1 MLRLFFRILLCLFIV
16 GGIQFSSMGEVQFG
30 ETLSA
35 QSKKKKKSSSKKRS
49 SSKKKK
55 SSKKRS
61 SSKKKRS
68 SKKKKS
74 SSKKQKATKP
84 ESTKPLPIV
93 NKGPQINVAAYAD
106 ELYQLSSEL
115 EASNKEMAKATRYIH
130 NEKPKKKLG
139 NIESLPF
146 LSTGDYET
154 DARNNPNNIYIQRQL
169 GLHYENVSNW
179 EGAKDVYLRQIK
191 KHPANPDAHFYLG
204 SFYAQ
209 LGEYEKAR
217 QSFEEALELNPD
229 HKGTIDAMAM
239 YTNSPDQKTLSEQI
253 LGMSSKRAP
262 NGPAQKLTTIRQRL
276 VEGNYTD
283 ALRLCEEGQKNF
295 PSHNGFL
302 QLTGETQLA
311 MGNVEAAKSAFQRSI
326 KLNAKDK
333 SSHSSLANLYFDL
346 GKYVYAALSFSDVIY
361 LDPDDSDSRYMQGLS
376 YFKAKEWGRAAAAWE
391 DLLHYKP
398 DNEVVRVLLP
408 QTYYILAIEYNR
420 LGNPS
425 MGKQSFKNALSV
437 NPNSNQWLASSMS
450 TLGGYYREKRM
461 YRESLAAYQEVIEL
475 SPSDAEAYLGI
486 GLTYWNMNEKD
497 LAISSWQKSMLI
509 KPENNESQGW
519 LILSK
524 QES

>member
-1 MLRLFFRILLCLFIV
+1 MVICRESKEVVDPPAALQGHDAGGHPRGIGPECERHEIGHRFHLRRKIV
-16 GGIQFSSMGEVQFG
+16 Q
-30 ETLSA
+30 LD
-35 QSKKKKKSSSKKRS
+35 
-49 SSKKKK
+49 
-55 SSKKRS
+55 
-61 SSKKKRS
+61 
-68 SKKKKS
+68 
-74 SSKKQKATKP
+74 
-84 ESTKPLPIV
+84 
-93 NKGPQINVAAYAD
+93 NVAVDLVQMRAW
-106 ELYQLSSEL
+106 
-115 EASNKEMAKATRYIH
+115 R
-130 NEKPKKKLG
+130 LG
-139 NIESLPF
+139 SVMTLNRKFDFAHGVQIGGDDLLVRPAGSLQAAAQHVRAEPGEF
-146 LSTGDYET
+146 G
-154 DARNNPNNIYIQRQL
+154 R
-169 GLHYENVSNW
+169 G
-179 EGAKDVYLRQIK
+179 EGAHHRNGGVRFWLQCA
-191 KHPANPDAHFYLG
+191 PAGGAAAAAANPDAHFYLG

-475 SPSDAEAYLGI
+475 APSDAEAYLGI
-486 GLTYWNMNEKD
+486 GLTYWNMDEKD
-497 LAISSWQKSMLI
+497 LAISSWQKSLLI

>member
-1 MLRLFFRILLCLFIV
+1 MIRQLFKLLLSIVLV
-16 GGIQFSSMGEVQFG
+16 GGIHISSSGDLRFG
-30 ETLSA
+30 ESLSA
-35 QSKKKKKSSSKKRS
+35 QSKKKKKSSKKRKP
-49 SSKKKK
+49 SKKKK
-55 SSKKRS
+55 SSKK
-61 SSKKKRS
+61 KRP

-74 SSKKQKATKP
+74 SKKKKAK
-84 ESTKPLPIV
+84 SSSNASKPLPIV
-93 NKGPQINVAAYAD
+93 NKGPQINVAAFAD

-115 EASNKEMAKATRYIH
+115 EASNNEMARATRYIY
-130 NEKPKKKLG
+130 NDMPKKKIK

-146 LSTGDYET
+146 LTTGDYEA

-169 GLHYENVSNW
+169 GLHYEAVNNW
-179 EGAKDVYLRQIK
+179 ESAKDIYLRQIK
-191 KHPANPDAHFYLG
+191 KHPTNPDAHFYLG
-204 SFYAQ
+204 SFFAM
-209 LGEYEKAR
+209 LGEYDKSR

-239 YTNSPDQKTLSEQI
+239 YKNSPDQRSLSNQI
-253 LGMSSKRAP
+253 LGMSSRLVP
-262 NGPAQKLTTIRQRL
+262 EGPAQKITIIRQRL

-295 PSHNGFL
+295 PTHNGFL
-302 QLTGETQLA
+302 QLTGETELA
-311 MGNVEAAKSAFQRSI
+311 LGNIEDAKSAFQRSI

-333 SSHSSLANLYFDL
+333 NSHVSLANLYFDL
-346 GKYVYAALSFSDVIY
+346 GKYVYAALSFGDVIF
-361 LDPDDSDSRYMQGLS
+361 LDPEDADSRYMQGLS
-376 YFKAKEWGRAAAAWE
+376 YFKAQEWGRAAAAWE

-425 MGKQSFKNALSV
+425 MGRQSFKNALSI
-437 NPNSNQWLASSMS
+437 NQNTNQWLASSMA

-475 SPSDAEAYLGI
+475 DPSSAEAYLGL
-486 GLTYWNMNEKD
+486 GLTYWNMDEKV
-497 LAISSWQKSMLI
+497 LAKSSWQKSMII
-509 KPENNESQGW
+509 KPDNNESQGW
-519 LILSK
+519 LILSD